1 MNYEVILERN
11 SFAKVLCTFK
21 YKKEAQA
28 YIDFNYDIIE
38 DWFEERVDFN
48 IIKNLDK
55 LGRPYETYYEN
66 SNRDTTL
73 YVRRLTK

>member
-1 MNYEVILERN
+1 MQKYY
-11 SFAKVLCTFK
+11 VLLST
-21 YKKEAQA
+21 KKEAQA

-66 SNRDTTL
+66 SNRDTKL